1 MNRLFKLSQGRT
13 LRKQLFLWVTIPM
26 FILVPLDTTILYKV
40 GSHFIEQS
48 FDEMLEDIANDVIAM
63 ISESGKT
70 PENFRMSTESQTV
83 LFSDKD
89 DKTYFAIYD
98 AQGHYLSGDPTLP
111 FNHKDSLNHRQLRY
125 ARAHGE
131 VVRLLNQKSTIVD
144 RQNQPLMYSVLIA
157 ETVHKRNDLRSRIL
171 FAIVLPQLLLLL
183 VCSVM
188 LLAGV
193 TKGLRPL
200 HELNEEIA
208 KRSSTQLDPVMLNNV
223 PEEAMVLINSINLL
237 MGRLNNA
244 ILAQNQFIADAA
256 HQLRT
261 PLAGIQAQLELALRH
276 EQAKDQSQHQLGMIS
291 ESVSKLTH
299 IVNQLLR
306 LSNNQPEAANV
317 IALKPVNLLALAQDA
332 CVEVIHFA
340 LKKNIDLGL
349 ESSGAGPLPDF
360 TIHADKQRL
369 KILLVNLLDN
379 AVRYTPEGGK
389 VTLSVIAQEKWTEI
403 QVEDNGIGIPEEEHA
418 MVFERFH
425 RVLNHSQEG
434 SGLGLSIVKEIV
446 ALHSASI
453 TVSAGAQ
460 GIGTLMSVRFQ
471 RPDAGDPAKL
481 S

>member
-1 MNRLFKLSQGRT
+1 MNRLFKLSEGRT
-13 LRKQLFLWVTIPM
+13 LRRQLFLWVTIPM

-40 GSHFIEQS
+40 GNHFIEQS

-63 ISESGKT
+63 ISESGKS
-70 PENFRMSTESQTV
+70 PEKFSMSTESQTV
-83 LFSDKD
+83 LFSGKD

-98 AQGHYLSGDPTLP
+98 AQGHYLSGDSALP
-111 FNHKDSLNHRQLRY
+111 FSLKDTLNHRHLRY
-125 ARAHGE
+125 AKAHGE
-131 VVRLLNQKSTIVD
+131 VVRLLNLKSKIVD
-144 RQNQPLMYSVLIA
+144 HLNQPHTYYVLIA
-157 ETVHKRNDLRSRIL
+157 ETVNKRNDLRGRIL
-171 FAIVLPQLLLLL
+171 LAIVLPQLLLLL

-208 KRSSTQLDPVMLNNV
+208 KRSSTQLEPVMLNNV

-261 PLAGIQAQLELALRH
+261 PLAGIQAQLELALR
-276 EQAKDQSQHQLGMIS
+276 QDQSQHQLGMIS
-291 ESVSKLTH
+291 ESVTKLTH

-306 LSNNQPEAANV
+306 LSNNQPEAANIIV
-317 IALKPVNLLALAQDA
+317 LKPVNLLTLAQDA
-332 CVEVIHFA
+332 CVDVIHFA
-340 LKKNIDLGL
+340 LQKNIDLGL
-349 ESSGAGPLPDF
+349 ESSGEGPLPDF
-360 TIHADKQRL
+360 TISADKQRL

-389 VTLSVIAQEKWTEI
+389 VTLSVIAQEKWI
-403 QVEDNGIGIPEEEHA
+403 DINVEDNGIGIPEQEHA

-446 ALHSASI
+446 ALHGASI
-453 TVSAGAQ
+453 SVSAGAQ
-460 GIGTLMSVRFQ
+460 GVGTLMSVRFQ
-471 RPDAGDPAKL
+471 RPSNNALTHMA
-481 S
+481 

>member
-48 FDEMLEDIANDVIAM
+48 FDEMLEDIANDVVAM
-63 ISESGKT
+63 ISESGKS

-98 AQGHYLSGDPTLP
+98 AKGHYLSGDAALP
-111 FNHKDSLNHRQLRY
+111 FNIKDTLNHRHLRY
-125 ARAHGE
+125 AKAHGE
-131 VVRLLNQKSTIVD
+131 VVRLLTLRSKIVD
-144 RQNQPLMYSVLIA
+144 PLNQAHTYSVLIA
-157 ETVHKRNDLRSRIL
+157 ETVNKRNDLRSRIL
-171 FAIVLPQLLLLL
+171 FAIILPQLLLLL

-208 KRSSTQLDPVMLNNV
+208 KRSSTQLEPVMLNNV

-261 PLAGIQAQLELALRH
+261 PLAGIQAQVELALR
-276 EQAKDQSQHQLGMIS
+276 QDQPQHQLGMIS
-291 ESVSKLTH
+291 DSVTKLTH

-306 LSNNQPEAANV
+306 LSHNQPEAANI

-332 CVEVIHFA
+332 CVDVIHFA
-340 LKKNIDLGL
+340 LQKNIDLGL
-349 ESSGAGPLPDF
+349 ESSGDGPLPDF
-360 TIHADKQRL
+360 TISADKQRL

-389 VTLSVIAQEKWTEI
+389 VTLSVIALDKWI
-403 QVEDNGIGIPEEEHA
+403 DVKVEDNGIGIPEQEHA

-425 RVLNHSQEG
+425 RVLNHAQEG

-446 ALHSASI
+446 ALHGASI

-460 GIGTLMSVRFQ
+460 GVGTVMSVRFQ
-471 RPDAGDPAKL
+471 RPGIDAAA
-481 S
+481 